1 MTMIEGQRLMKNSAK
16 SLVQGLLRPLGYE
29 LRRVP
34 RAEPCDIAS
43 TIPVEK
49 YQMMVNE
56 LHGGLRELMFRD
68 LPAREGRR
76 ELLAQLVGTP
86 VSEAMYILA
95 YLNKALAANGDV
107 CEFGVAQGATSAL
120 LANEIRQT
128 SKQLWLFD
136 SFEGLPAPTEKDVLI
151 DDIFGLGSIDKY
163 KGEMASPADM
173 VKARL
178 DAINFPASRARLVP
192 GFIEETV
199 KSAEL
204 PEKVCFAYIDFD
216 FYEPIL
222 TALRMLRSR
231 LAPDGAIVIDDYGF
245 FSAGAKTAVDEFV
258 AEEHGAFELIMPSEF
273 AAEST
278 PFCILQRS
286 TTH

>member
-1 MTMIEGQRLMKNSAK
+1 MRNPAK
-16 SLVQGLLRPLGYE
+16 SVVQGLLRPLGYE
-29 LRRVP
+29 IRRVSP
-34 RAEPCDIAS
+34 GDPFDQSSSVPAD
-43 TIPVEK
+43 K
-49 YQMMVNE
+49 YRMAVNE
-56 LHGGLRELMFRD
+56 LHGGLSELMFRD
-68 LPAREGRR
+68 LPSREGRR

-86 VSEAMYILA
+86 ISEAMYILA
-95 YLNKALAANGDV
+95 HLNMSIGAEGDV

-120 LANEIRQT
+120 LANEIRET

-136 SFEGLPAPTEKDVLI
+136 SFEGLPAPTKKDVLI
-151 DDIFGLGSIDKY
+151 NDIFGLGSIEKY
-163 KGEMASPADM
+163 KGQMASPEEM
-173 VKARL
+173 VKSRL
-178 DAINFPASRARLVP
+178 NAIDFPMSRVRLVR

-199 KSAEL
+199 KSSPL

-231 LAPDGAIVIDDYGF
+231 LAADGAIVVDDYGF

-258 AEEHGAFELIMPSEF
+258 AEENGEFELRLPSKF

-278 PFCILQRS
+278 PFCILRKS
-286 TTH
+286 RAH